1 MNVSPTG
8 VALQYAVTPHH
19 SPTAPTMNQSITQPN
34 KVYPTRENQA
44 NELFFFVIEGKGKK
58 ETFVAHRKMAFSR
71 GRPFD
76 LLGRLYVVGNTE
88 F

>member
-19 SPTAPTMNQSITQPN
+19 SPTAPTINQSITQPK

-44 NELFFFVIEGKGKK
+44 KELFFFVIEGNGKK
-58 ETFVAHRKMAFSR
+58 EAFLLHIAKW
-71 GRPFD
+71 PFPE
-76 LLGRLYVVGNTE
+76 VGVLICWAGYTW
-88 F
+88 